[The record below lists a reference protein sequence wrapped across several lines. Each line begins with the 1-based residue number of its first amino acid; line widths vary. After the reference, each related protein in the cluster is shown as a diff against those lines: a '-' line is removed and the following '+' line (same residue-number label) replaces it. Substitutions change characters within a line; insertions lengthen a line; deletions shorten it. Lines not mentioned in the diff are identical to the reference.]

1 MTKKSTFVP
10 AKDLSKLWR
19 AIIEFDMLQPGD
31 RILVGLSGG
40 KDSMLLTAMLAEIKK
55 YSPIPF
61 DLACYTV
68 NGMFA
73 PNFPKAELEAF
84 CAQFGITHYSD
95 DVDVMADTQ
104 RKAAAPA
111 SPAPTSAAPP
121 LTAARRSLA
130 STRWHWRTTM
140 TMQWKPSS

>member
-73 PNFPKAELEAF
+73 PNFPKAELKAF
-84 CAQFGITHYSD
+84 CAQFGLTHYSD
-95 DVDVMADTQ
+95 DIDVMQ
-104 RKAAAPA
+104 RKAAVPA
-111 SPAPTSAAPP
+111 LPAPISAAPLP
-121 LTAARRSLA
+121 TAARRSLA
-130 STRWHWRTTM
+130 STRWPWRTTM